1 MNVVL
6 NIPDFDIQSV
16 YFTDT
21 KVNTHLQNSTFNRIT
36 YSTDDLIM
44 NGVYIRF
51 DLFIKCNEK
60 NYNNNVYVYY
70 FDPTHEHNKE
80 IINCFNTIETSIL
93 NKWANLNKN
102 QKSRINDIDIQLL
115 SGAISVWNNTMCVT
129 DKPAFHTFIIKIA
142 GVWENDNDSET
153 GLTYKFI

>member
-70 FDPTHEHNKE
+70 FDPTHEHNKM
-80 IINCFNTIETSIL
+80 IIECFNTIETNIL

-102 QKSRINDIDIQLL
+102 KKSRINDIDIQLL